1 MLQAAM
7 SLQDYLSGLGVEDL
21 PPHTSPLDPGYD
33 PGTLESHLRQSA
45 HLISVLK
52 LSMACWQ
59 VANESATR
67 AKLASARKHGVKVT
81 AGGGPFEVAA
91 ACGRLPQYLDL
102 CSGLGLDRIEA
113 GQGFTDT
120 PLDPRRIVTL
130 ADERGLDVQFEIG
143 QKHTGP
149 FTPGV
154 IAQLI
159 DQGQEWLDAGALQ
172 VLVEA
177 RESAR
182 GVGLFDAVGQLNYAG
197 ADSLVDGFG
206 LELVCFEAPNKASQF
221 ALIDHF
227 GPGVHLSNV
236 RLEEILRVEI
246 YRRGLHSDSFR
257 RPHLRPRPRQP

>member
-1 MLQAAM
+1 MLQAAQ
-7 SLQDYLSGLGVEDL
+7 SLEGYLSDLGVADL
-21 PPHTSPLDPGYD
+21 SPHTSPLDPGYD
-33 PGTLESHLRQSA
+33 PATLESHLEQSA

-59 VANESATR
+59 IANESATR

-102 CSGLGLDRIEA
+102 CAGLGLDRIEA

-120 PLDPRRIVTL
+120 PLDPRRIVAL
-130 ADERGLDVQFEIG
+130 ADARGLDVQFEIG
-143 QKHTGP
+143 EKHTGP

-172 VLVEA
+172 ILVEA

-182 GVGLFDAVGQLNYAG
+182 GVGLFDAEGQLDYAG
-197 ADSLVDGFG
+197 ADDLVSALG
-206 LELVCFEAPNKASQF
+206 LERLCFEAPHKAAQF

-257 RPHLRPRPRQP
+257 RAQLRPRPRQP